1 MSPPAAGKSTILLL
15 YVMLCVVLLAWE
27 ADTSRTTGLDW
38 MGFRSGWIALAQTPL
53 LVLLSTR
60 GPNFLQYLT
69 GIPYGGINWLHHWVG
84 RILVLISLLH
94 AFSFYT
100 EWILAGALWTEWHM
114 MPHIKHGTASM
125 AMLLW
130 IGLSSAGPLRRW
142 SYEMFQLQHKASAFL
157 FLLFLEWHIPPHHKI
172 WVYIALGLLAWSPL
186 ATGFSLFAATMIRRL
201 GLRRQA
207 LDGACTTPSCRTALS
222 PTYEATLR
230 AAGDDV
236 TLLTLTGVHFPWR
249 PGQHV
254 LLWAPRFWWHS
265 PHPFTIVNA
274 PPPTPTGS
282 SSTACAELHLVV
294 RTKTGFTRCLN
305 RLAAAAACADA
316 TTTMRVCITP
326 PTGRP
331 PTLRGFETVVLA
343 SASTG
348 ASFTLPLLED
358 LMRPAPETP
367 RHLRVLLVARR
378 WAHVE
383 PYVRRI
389 RQLREEVERQ
399 GKSGGSG
406 GPRLDVEVALTGRG
420 ETTGEEARE
429 EDEQAGLMAE
439 GREMEEQEEEQ
450 EEEEGDEAEK
460 LYLSDDDDDYDNNEQ
475 DRVPPPA
482 QSGLA
487 SPAGTTPPS
496 PSERDSFEEG
506 AASRSSGSGRDD
518 LDDEDAVW
526 ETLLEEEEKIAL
538 DEDSAAGGGRAGA
551 FTIRRTAGRPDLEA
565 YLARAAAEAAGRM
578 GIVACGGGAFAGA
591 MRAAHGSMP
600 GAAEAWFHAEAF
612 KS

>member
-1 MSPPAAGKSTILLL
+1 MILLL

-60 GPNFLQYLT
+60 GPNLLQYVT
-69 GIPYGGINWLHHWVG
+69 GVPYGGINWLHHWVG
-84 RILVLISLLH
+84 RILVLVSLLH

-100 EWILAGALWTEWHM
+100 EWILAGAFWTEWHM

-130 IGLSSAGPLRRW
+130 LGLSSAAPLRRW
-142 SYEMFQLQHKASAFL
+142 SYEIFQLQHKISAFL

-172 WVYIALGLLAWSPL
+172 WAYVALGLFAWSPL
-186 ATGFSLFAATMIRRL
+186 ATGISLFAGTMIRRI

-207 LDGACTTPSCRTALS
+207 LDSGCTPSCRAALS

-236 TLLTLTGVHFPWR
+236 TLLTVTGVHFPWR
-249 PGQHV
+249 AGQHV

-274 PPPTPTGS
+274 PPPPVTTGGN
-282 SSTACAELHLVV
+282 TACAELHLVM
-294 RTKTGFTRCLN
+294 RTKAGFTRRLN
-305 RLAAAAACADA
+305 QLAAAAGADA
-316 TTTMRVCITP
+316 NTTLRVCITP

-331 PTLRGFETVVLA
+331 PSLRGFETVVLA
-343 SASTG
+343 SSSTG

-358 LMRPAPETP
+358 LMRASPETAQ
-367 RHLRVLLVARR
+367 RLRVLLVARR

-389 RQLREEVERQ
+389 RQLREEVERHS
-399 GKSGGSG
+399 KHAGGSRR
-406 GPRLDVEVALTGRG
+406 PRWLDVEVALTGHG
-420 ETTGEEARE
+420 DTTTTTTTGEED
-429 EDEQAGLMAE
+429 DEQAALIAGETGA
-439 GREMEEQEEEQ
+439 
-450 EEEEGDEAEK
+450 EEEEEIDEAEEK
-460 LYLSDDDDDYDNNEQ
+460 FRISDDEDEDEDERDHIL
-475 DRVPPPA
+475 PPPT

-487 SPAGTTPPS
+487 SPAGTTPLS
-496 PSERDSFEEG
+496 PSERDSFEG
-506 AASRSSGSGRDD
+506 AASRSSGSGRGDE
-518 LDDEDAVW
+518 DEDAVW

-538 DEDSAAGGGRAGA
+538 DEDSAAGGSGV

-565 YLARAAAEAAGRM
+565 YLARAAAEAAGPV
-578 GIVACGGGAFAGA
+578 GIVACGGGAFAAA
-591 MRAAHGSMP
+591 MRKAYGSMP